1 MKRIAL
7 QLTDRLKY
15 RWPAEYCAEFIRK
28 AVKQGHEVYVLADEP
43 NIKLDMKGE
52 GIHDKLKERPE
63 DVLETCDVFVGPP
76 LRLADIAK
84 RRGLKQ
90 VRLLGAS
97 LEGEGVRSTTF
108 CAGCVQKMDP
118 MLDCLWQDELC
129 MREISPNDVLEAVV

>member
-1 MKRIAL
+1 MRIAL
-7 QLTDRLKY
+7 QLTDRIKY

-28 AVKQGHEVYVLADEP
+28 AVKKGHEVHVMADEP

-52 GIHDKLKERPE
+52 GIYDKLKERPE

-76 LRLADIAK
+76 LRLASIAK
-84 RRGLKQ
+84 RRGLKT
-90 VRLLGAS
+90 VMLLGAS
-97 LEGEGVRSTTF
+97 LDGVGVVSTTF

-129 MREISPNDVLEAVV
+129 MREISPNDVLEAVA